1 MAHCSRSP
9 QNLPALLGRDRDE
22 FRRQLPSPWL
32 LRRRLA
38 ESPHSSRS
46 GLVIRH
52 PPRPRA
58 PQLGSPGSPRARGV
72 ENAAL
77 WGTLRLSGSW
87 RSMKEG
93 GGGLSFIITTS
104 LSVAVSQARFFLER
118 DLSCCETRLA
128 RSAVRF
134 LSALAGFLRALAA
147 RESGLAGTVNRTR

>member
-38 ESPHSSRS
+38 ESPHSSQS

-77 WGTLRLSGSW
+77 WGTLHMSEFW
-87 RSMKEG
+87 RSMKWG
-93 GGGLSFIITTS
+93 GCPSSSQQS
-104 LSVAVSQARFFLER
+104 LSVAVWQARVFLGR
-118 DLSCCETRLA
+118 DLSCGETRLA
-128 RSAVRF
+128 GSAVHF